1 MGRPTPTADDQA
13 TLVSEGTL
21 SGAGQTTSPTV
32 FTGRFNLA
40 VSGAFVGK
48 VVIDR
53 SFDGG
58 ATWVPCTNLG
68 GAVEFEGPASE
79 ILQNGE
85 RGVLFR
91 ARMAAWTSGA
101 AVVRLS
107 Q

>member
-21 SGAGQTTSPTV
+21 SAAGQTTPATV

-40 VSGAFVGK
+40 IGGTFVGK

-58 ATWVPCTNLG
+58 VNWVPCTNLG
-68 GAVEFEGPASE
+68 GAVEFEGQASE

-91 ARMAAWTSGA
+91 ARMSAWTSGS